1 MVPLKYLSN
10 FWRTLEMPLTSC
22 DINIILTCS
31 TDCVIIYTNV
41 ANQNPTF
48 KITETKFYV
57 PVATLSTQ
65 DNAKLL
71 TQLKE
76 QFIQINIY

>member
-1 MVPLKYLSN
+1 
-10 FWRTLEMPLTSC
+10 MPLISC

-31 TDCVIIYTNV
+31 ADCVIIYTNV
-41 ANQNPTF
+41 ANQNLTF

-57 PVATLSTQ
+57 PVVTLSTK